1 MTSYAIRGGAEGARR
16 LNLLGEVMA
25 PTTDAL
31 LGLAGVA
38 AGMRCI
44 DVGCGV
50 GQVSRALAAR
60 VGPSGRV
67 VGVDFDPVKLEEARR
82 ECDRAGMGNV
92 EFQQAD
98 VTTWTEPAAYDVVYG
113 RFIVSH
119 LPDRAGV
126 VRRFAAALR
135 EPGLLIL
142 EDIDF
147 TGAFCHPPNPA
158 FARYCELYTRL
169 IARRGGDANAGATLY
184 RLCLDAG
191 LRNLSLRVV
200 QPTHCDCT
208 PEKELSLS
216 TLINIGDAAVA
227 EGLITRS
234 ELDET
239 TAELA
244 AYIRD
249 GSTTVACPRIF
260 QVWGRTSPLAAT

>member
-16 LNLLGEVMA
+16 LNLLAEVMA
-25 PTTDAL
+25 PSTDAL

-38 AGMRCI
+38 AGMTCI
-44 DVGCGV
+44 DIGCGV

-60 VGPSGRV
+60 VGPRGRV
-67 VGVDFDPVKLEEARR
+67 VGLDFDPVKLEEARR
-82 ECDRAGMGNV
+82 ECGRVGVENV
-92 EFQQAD
+92 EFRQAD
-98 VTTWTEPAAYDVVYG
+98 VTGWTEPGAYDVVYG

-126 VRRFAAALR
+126 MRRFAEALR
-135 EPGLLIL
+135 VPGLLIL

-169 IARRGGDANAGATLY
+169 IERRGGDANAGATLH
-184 RLCLDAG
+184 RLCLGAG
-191 LRNLSLRVV
+191 LRDVKLRVV
-200 QPTHCDCT
+200 QPAHCDCT

-234 ELDET
+234 ELDEV

-244 AYIRD
+244 AYTRD
-249 GSTTVACPRIF
+249 DNTTVGCPRIF
-260 QVWGRTSPLAAT
+260 QVWGRTSPHPAT